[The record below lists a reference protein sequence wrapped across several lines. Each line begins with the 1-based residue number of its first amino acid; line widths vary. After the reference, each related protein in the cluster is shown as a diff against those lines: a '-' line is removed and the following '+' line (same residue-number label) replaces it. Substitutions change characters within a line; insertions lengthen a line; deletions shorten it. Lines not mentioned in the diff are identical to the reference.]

1 VFSLHTTIDLTIIK
15 LPQNKNTSA
24 AVNPPQIHR
33 IEKIALVLGAF
44 LLYLAAFR
52 INQTLDE
59 HVLYAQGVA
68 LVFLPAGVKH
78 IAILIGRLSGAI
90 GCFLAL
96 AYVTPEFW
104 TDISLSHTFLYSGI
118 STAATVA
125 LVLAGMQILNIHNDL
140 SNLRLMHLPLIDL
153 ITTTGHSFVTNAYFI
168 ADGMKVNEEFI
179 SNALGMAFGDFTGS
193 FVMMMMLLGAIKIKQ
208 YFQTRE

>member
-1 VFSLHTTIDLTIIK
+1 MKSSTHF
-15 LPQNKNTSA
+15 
-24 AVNPPQIHR
+24 
-33 IEKIALVLGAF
+33 IEKIALVLGSF

-59 HVLYAQGVA
+59 YVLYAQGVA

-78 IAILIGRLSGAI
+78 ISILIGRLWGAI

-104 TDISLSHTFLYSGI
+104 TEISLIEILAYSGI
-118 STAATVA
+118 STAVTLA
-125 LVLAGMQILNIHNDL
+125 LIPAGIKILGINNDL
-140 SNLRLMHLPLIDL
+140 SNLRFMHLPLLDL

-168 ADGMKVNEEFI
+168 ADGMKVNEGFI
-179 SNALGMAFGDFTGS
+179 GNALGMALGDFTGS
-193 FVMMMMLLGAIKIKQ
+193 FVMMMLLFGALQIKH
-208 YFQTRE
+208 YFQKNQ